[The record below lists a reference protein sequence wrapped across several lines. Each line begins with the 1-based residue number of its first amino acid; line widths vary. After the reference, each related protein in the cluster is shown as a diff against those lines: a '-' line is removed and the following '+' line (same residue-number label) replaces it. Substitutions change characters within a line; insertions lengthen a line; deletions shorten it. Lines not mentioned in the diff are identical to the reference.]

1 MYYVYIMTNKTNS
14 VLYVGVTNDLSR
26 RAREHK
32 SGIIPGFTQR
42 YHTDVL
48 IYFEEYSDING
59 AISREKQ
66 IKGYSRVKKNE
77 LIKKQNPILKDFGK
91 GLL

>member
-32 SGIIPGFTQR
+32 SGVLPGFTQR
-42 YHTDVL
+42 YHTDKL
-48 IYFEEYSDING
+48 IYFEEYSNVND

-66 IKGYSRVKKNE
+66 IKGYNRAKKNE
-77 LIKKQNPILKDFGK
+77 LIKKQNPEFKDFGE

>member
-42 YHTDVL
+42 YHTDML
-48 IYFEEYSDING
+48 IYFEEYSDINE

-66 IKGYSRVKKNE
+66 ALHRPRS
-77 LIKKQNPILKDFGK
+77 
-91 GLL
+91 